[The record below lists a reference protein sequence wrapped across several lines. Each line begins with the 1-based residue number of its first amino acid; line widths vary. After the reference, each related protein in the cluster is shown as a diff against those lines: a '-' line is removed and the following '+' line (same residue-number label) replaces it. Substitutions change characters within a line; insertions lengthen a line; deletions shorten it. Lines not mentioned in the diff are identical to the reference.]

1 MISQGLHSNRHLA
14 FLLTAAGTVLGLAG
28 IDLVL
33 PAIPAMPAHL
43 GGGAEGA
50 QFAIAAFVAGT
61 ASGLL
66 IFGSI
71 GPRFG
76 RRQTLIAALSAYAT
90 LSLACALC
98 DRMVF
103 LVTLRFLQG
112 VAASAPAVFAPSV
125 IRSLYDDTGATKAF
139 GVLGSIES
147 LVPALAPAVGI
158 VLLRFGG
165 WTASFIVTSALAA
178 LLALTIQFVDSM
190 PFKSNPERATGSYLR
205 LLRSGVFLRYAL
217 SHAFVLGG
225 LLIFVFGSPFVIV
238 RTMQGVIGQFITM
251 QIVGVACFI
260 VSANA
265 TGFLVRRYGSE
276 LLILSGTLL
285 AAGAA
290 LLILLYAIAGGRDPS
305 MLIYLFFPMNIG
317 LGLRGPPG
325 FFQAL
330 TAGGG
335 DDERA
340 ASMTILAIMAVSAA
354 GTALLAPFI
363 RHGLV
368 ALAAAATLSQ
378 GFAVIVLAFLPRFR
392 PHADVILSSLSNP
405 QDETP

>member
-1 MISQGLHSNRHLA
+1 MFSQGLRSNRHLV
-14 FLLTAAGTVLGLAG
+14 FVLTAAGTVLGLAG

-33 PAIPAMPAHL
+33 PAIPAMPEHL
-43 GGGAEGA
+43 AGSAEGA
-50 QFAIAAFVAGT
+50 QLVIAAFVAGT

-66 IFGSI
+66 VFGSI

-76 RRQTLIAALSAYAT
+76 RRRTLIAAITAYAL
-90 LSLACALC
+90 LSLACATC
-98 DRMVF
+98 DRIDA
-103 LVTLRFLQG
+103 LVALRFLQG
-112 VAASAPAVFAPSV
+112 LAASGPAVFAPAV

-147 LVPALAPAVGI
+147 LVPAFAPAVGV

-165 WTASFIVTSALAA
+165 WKASFIVTAALAA
-178 LLALTIQFVDSM
+178 LLASTIRFVGSM
-190 PFKSNPERATGSYLR
+190 PLQGSSQRAAGSYLR

-238 RTMQGVIGQFITM
+238 GTMQGVISQFMTM
-251 QIVGVACFI
+251 QIVGVGCFI

-265 TGFLVRRYGSE
+265 TGFLVQRYGAE

-285 AAGAA
+285 AAGSAV
-290 LLILLYAIAGGRDPS
+290 LILIYAIAGGHDPS
-305 MLIYLFFPMNIG
+305 MLLYLFFPMNIG

-330 TAGGG
+330 RAGDG

-340 ASMTILAIMAVSAA
+340 ASLTILAIMAVSAV

-363 RHGLV
+363 RHGLT
-368 ALAAAATLSQ
+368 ALAATSTISQ
-378 GFAVIVLAFLPRFR
+378 VFAVSALAFLPRFR
-392 PHADVILSSLSNP
+392 PHA
-405 QDETP
+405 